1 MSWVAMSLIPDDD
14 ALIVPTADAE
24 ATLVEVGAGEV
35 PPVRLLSV
43 EGAPL
48 VFKQTRWTLS
58 DMSSECAAVPSPW
71 RLSYALASR
80 SECRLLQTLLEDNG
94 FTLTTTRA
102 FNLLWLN
109 CPVKPAL
116 LLSLNRYQKV
126 NHFPGTHELTRKDLL
141 ARTMQKN
148 K

>member
-1 MSWVAMSLIPDDD
+1 MRWVVMGIPSDDD
-14 ALIVPTADAE
+14 TPTALTADAE
-24 ATLVEVGAGEV
+24 ATLVELGAGEV
-35 PPVRLLSV
+35 PPARLLSM
-43 EGAPL
+43 EGAAIVFRPL
-48 VFKQTRWTLS
+48 RWTLS
-58 DMSSECAAVPSPW
+58 DMWAEKAAALSPW

-94 FTLTTTRA
+94 FALTTTRA

-141 ARTMQKN
+141 ARTLQKN

>member
-1 MSWVAMSLIPDDD
+1 MGEYFDDG
-14 ALIVPTADAE
+14 TQ
-24 ATLVEVGAGEV
+24 
-35 PPVRLLSV
+35 PVRASQ
-43 EGAPL
+43 
-48 VFKQTRWTLS
+48 FKLT
-58 DMSSECAAVPSPW
+58 
-71 RLSYALASR
+71 YALASR
-80 SECRLLQTLLEDNG
+80 SECRLLQTLLEDHG
-94 FTLTTTRA
+94 FSLTTQRS